1 MGEWIL
7 RDCRSEDCDAII
19 DLFRN
24 TVHRINIADYI
35 TTQVEAWAP
44 NHIDAEAWD
53 ASRT

>member
-1 MGEWIL
+1 MGELIL
-7 RDCRSEDCDAII
+7 RDYRSEDCDAII
-19 DLFRN
+19 DLFRD

-35 TTQVEAWAP
+35 TTQVEAWAL